1 MDKEQFQKL
10 MDKIKTSLGAENTAI
25 VSNELAQVMSIYPA
39 SLDEVQKLKDEIEQ
53 LKKEK
58 ENLIVVNGQLLQKV
72 GFDPKQ
78 NESDEVI
85 TEKAEDVISFDDVID
100 EKGDLID

>member
-39 SLDEVQKLKDEIEQ
+39 SLDEVQKLKNEIEE

-58 ENLIVVNGQLLQKV
+58 ENLITVNGQLLQRV
-72 GFDPKQ
+72 GFDSKQ
-78 NESDEVI
+78 NDSDEVI

>member
-10 MDKIKTSLGAENTAI
+10 MDKIKTTLGAENTAI
-25 VSNELAQVMSIYPA
+25 VSNELAQVMAIYPA
-39 SLDEVQKLKDEIEQ
+39 SLDEVQKLKDEIEE

-58 ENLIVVNGQLLQKV
+58 ENLITVNGQLLQRV
-72 GFDPKQ
+72 GFDSKQ